1 MFKTGTFLLC
11 AATLWAAA
19 AHAAQPAPEAGDGQ
33 AAAIAQARAFLSAR
47 AIAYRGTP
55 HIDIDAARLQNMP
68 ACRQLDFFLPGNA
81 RLRPHMSVGVRCTA
95 PQSWTSYIQATLSI
109 RGTYYV
115 PAQTL
120 QPGEQIEAADLQ
132 ARQAD
137 LLTLPADTVLDPAQ
151 LLGRIATRRLN
162 PGQPIK
168 DNALRSPQSVVRGQ
182 TVRLEARGPGFVATS
197 EGRALQNGAP
207 GMQIQ
212 VRTATGRI
220 VSGTIAGDGTV
231 SVLM

>member
-1 MFKTGTFLLC
+1 MSKTRTFLLC
-11 AATLWAAA
+11 AAALCAAA
-19 AHAAQPAPEAGDGQ
+19 ARAAQPAPGPQDGQ
-33 AAAIAQARAFLSAR
+33 AAAIAQARAFLSAQ

-55 HIDIDAARLQNMP
+55 HIDIDASRLQNMP
-68 ACRQLDFFLPGNA
+68 ACRRLEFFLPGNA
-81 RLRPHMSVGVRCTA
+81 HLRSRMSVGVRCAA
-95 PQSWTSYIQATLSI
+95 PQPWTSYIQATISI

-120 QPGEQIEAADLQ
+120 QPGEQIETALLQ

-137 LLTLPADTVLDPAQ
+137 LLTLPAGTVLDPAQ
-151 LLGRIATRRLN
+151 LLGRIATRRLR
-162 PGQPIK
+162 PGQPIR

-207 GMQIQ
+207 GTQIQ
-212 VRTATGRI
+212 VRTATGRV
-220 VSGTIAGDGTV
+220 VSGTIVGNGTV